1 MKVYLDNG
9 STTRVA
15 NEVLEAMLPYFVEEI
30 GHPIFIYSLGQ
41 AAADAVERSQKI
53 IAKTLNANQEEIV
66 FTSGATESNDIAIRG
81 TAYANKKSGN
91 HIITTKVENPSVL
104 RTCERLEKEGF
115 KVDYLNV
122 DPQGFVNVEQ
132 LEGKINENTILV
144 SVAHVNDEIG
154 TIEPIEEIG
163 KILDEQKHKIYFH
176 VNAAASYARVPLD
189 VKRMKIDLLSISAHK
204 IHGPKGV
211 GALYVREGTKIEPI
225 NYGYISLFPLRPGT
239 ENVPG
244 IVGFAKAAE
253 LAFDNFDAQV
263 EIEVVPHIKR
273 LNGKIGK
280 QIIVT
285 VRPEGGLTVT
295 PTQIKMGSDG
305 GKAFIVINAKHR
317 AKYALTL
324 EADYGTGKTILNLP
338 VIANVE
344 RETLTKHLQRIE
356 RAKWHGNFKRR
367 LPFAVAVF
375 SSLLPQQPS
384 KSAQAIT
391 RRLAVAN
398 VDCDERPDAVLD
410 ADGKPIPFLWRDKKL
425 LLPVKQEGDLG
436 IATGLAYFDGDAR
449 APETLIKFE
458 RTDRLVKFAFPAYL
472 VQFDAFSGAV
482 TGIKLSEDE
491 RDIIAN
497 AHIVLTHS
505 HRRWQKRQDASHI
518 ANSVE
523 ASANIVE
530 GCFKAKGIIGDEDES
545 IEYTQIYTL
554 LPDRIE
560 VSITI
565 RNPQSI
571 PLRIGEVAYEILR
584 RPTKTVVE
592 KEQKSVVVV
601 EAENR
606 PPQLLHAEFRDVS
619 EADGSGFGLL
629 LLHCQYRWGE
639 SFAGFR
645 SGIRRTTISLGR
657 NIVLDPNETISAKL
671 DIIPHAISVDA
682 SVIAPTEC
690 VSIVGRMQ
698 ARQ

>member
-204 IHGPKGV
+204 IHGPKGA

-263 EIEVVPHIKR
+263 EKMRKLRDRLMVGIEERIPHVVLHGPRGEKR
-273 LNGKIGK
+273 SPANVNYSFKYVEGESVVLHLDLNGISAATGSACSTRKLEPSHVLTAIG
-280 QIIVT
+280 
-285 VRPEGGLTVT
+285 VRPEIAHGAIRFTLSRYNTEQEIDYVLEVLPKVIDGLRKIS
-295 PTQIKMGSDG
+295 PIK
-305 GKAFIVINAKHR
+305 
-317 AKYALTL
+317 
-324 EADYGTGKTILNLP
+324 P
-338 VIANVE
+338 
-344 RETLTKHLQRIE
+344 
-356 RAKWHGNFKRR
+356 
-367 LPFAVAVF
+367 
-375 SSLLPQQPS
+375 
-384 KSAQAIT
+384 
-391 RRLAVAN
+391 
-398 VDCDERPDAVLD
+398 
-410 ADGKPIPFLWRDKKL
+410 
-425 LLPVKQEGDLG
+425 
-436 IATGLAYFDGDAR
+436 
-449 APETLIKFE
+449 
-458 RTDRLVKFAFPAYL
+458 
-472 VQFDAFSGAV
+472 
-482 TGIKLSEDE
+482 
-491 RDIIAN
+491 
-497 AHIVLTHS
+497 
-505 HRRWQKRQDASHI
+505 
-518 ANSVE
+518 
-523 ASANIVE
+523 
-530 GCFKAKGIIGDEDES
+530 
-545 IEYTQIYTL
+545 
-554 LPDRIE
+554 
-560 VSITI
+560 
-565 RNPQSI
+565 
-571 PLRIGEVAYEILR
+571 GE
-584 RPTKTVVE
+584 
-592 KEQKSVVVV
+592 
-601 EAENR
+601 
-606 PPQLLHAEFRDVS
+606 F
-619 EADGSGFGLL
+619 
-629 LLHCQYRWGE
+629 
-639 SFAGFR
+639 
-645 SGIRRTTISLGR
+645 
-657 NIVLDPNETISAKL
+657 
-671 DIIPHAISVDA
+671 
-682 SVIAPTEC
+682 
-690 VSIVGRMQ
+690 
-698 ARQ
+698 